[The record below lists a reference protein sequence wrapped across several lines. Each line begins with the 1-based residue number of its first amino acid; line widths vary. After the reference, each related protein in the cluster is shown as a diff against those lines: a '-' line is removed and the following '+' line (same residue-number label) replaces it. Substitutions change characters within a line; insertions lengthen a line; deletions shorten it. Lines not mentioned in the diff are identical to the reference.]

1 MPTVNASKIEGSV
14 ALVTGANRGIGR
26 AIADA
31 LLQRGAARVYATAR
45 DPKTLEVLHERYG
58 SRVVPLRLDVTNA
71 DQVAEVARQAT
82 DVDLLFNNAG
92 AFEPTELTSQAIV
105 DVARREMEVNYFGAL
120 RMLQGFG
127 DTLVH
132 RGGVIVN
139 VGSAAGL
146 TNVPI
151 QPTYSASKAA
161 QHSLTQA
168 SRALL
173 AARGVTVHGV
183 YPGPV
188 DTDMVKDLPPEFEK
202 TPPEDVAN
210 AVLDGIEAGDEDI
223 FPDPFAVA
231 FGAQFYSSPKS
242 AERQMA
248 ATVAIA
254 A

>member
-1 MPTVNASKIEGSV
+1 MQGSTLIEGSV

-26 AIADA
+26 AITEA
-31 LLQRGAARVYATAR
+31 LLERGARTVYATAR
-45 DPKTLEVLHERYG
+45 DPRTLEVLHERYG
-58 SRVVPLRLDVTNA
+58 SRLVPLRLDVTNA
-71 DQVAEVARQAT
+71 RQVAEVARQAT

-92 AFEPTELTSQAIV
+92 AFEPTELTSEAIV

-120 RMLQGFG
+120 RMLGSFA
-127 DTLVH
+127 DTLAQ
-132 RGGVIVN
+132 RGGVLVN
-139 VGSAAGL
+139 VSSAAGL
-146 TNVPI
+146 TNVPL

-161 QHSLTQA
+161 EHSLTQA

-188 DTDMVKDLPPEFEK
+188 DTDMTKHLPPQFEK
-202 TPPEDVAN
+202 TPAEDVAK

-231 FGAQFYSSPKS
+231 FGELFHSSPKS
-242 AERQMA
+242 SERQTA
-248 ATVAIA
+248 ALVAA
-254 A
+254 

>member
-1 MPTVNASKIEGSV
+1 MQGSTRIEGSV
-14 ALVTGANRGIGR
+14 ALVTAANRGIGR
-26 AIADA
+26 AITEG
-31 LLQRGAARVYATAR
+31 LLERGVEKVYATAR

-58 SRVVPLRLDVTNA
+58 SRVVALRLDVTNA
-71 DQVAEVARQAT
+71 DQVAEVARRAT

-92 AFEPTELTSQAIV
+92 AFEPTELTNEAIV

-120 RMLQGFG
+120 RMMRSFA
-127 DTLVH
+127 DTLGQ

-139 VGSAAGL
+139 IGSAAGL
-146 TNVPI
+146 TNVPL

-173 AARGVTVHGV
+173 AARGVTVQGV

-188 DTDMVKDLPPEFEK
+188 DTDMTKHLPSQFEK
-202 TPPEDVAN
+202 TPPEYVAN
-210 AVLDGIEAGDEDI
+210 EVLDGVDAGDEDI

-231 FGAQFYSSPKS
+231 FGERFYSSPKTV
-242 AERQMA
+242 ERQMA
-248 ATVAIA
+248 AMVAVPR
-254 A
+254 